1 MARSARGS
9 ISLHETWCLHRAYG
23 ARGYVAEI
31 FVYFLHPRVDPI
43 SVIGRSDDGSLTSD
57 NAISRWCLAMEEAM
71 ARSGRTN
78 PSQEQLKTR
87 LEKAGFVDVQSF
99 TVNDPIGPWAK
110 AKYGSLDSHGA
121 MLQQFSCPA
130 KKAYQAV

>member
-1 MARSARGS
+1 
-9 ISLHETWCLHRAYG
+9 
-23 ARGYVAEI
+23 
-31 FVYFLHPRVDPI
+31 
-43 SVIGRSDDGSLTSD
+43 
-57 NAISRWCLAMEEAM
+57 MEEAM

-87 LEKAGFVDVQSF
+87 LENARFVDVQSF
-99 TVNDPIGPWAK
+99 TVKDPIGPWAK
-110 AKYGSLDSHGA
+110 AKYGSLDSRGA